1 MGQDDC
7 VCEECPEWP
16 LSMADMMT
24 NLLCF
29 FVLLVSIANFDETK
43 FQAISDAMQEAM
55 GGENKDA
62 MFSESEQAAY
72 ELKQTIQLIMQDL
85 NVLFEG
91 DKDVTLEYRKN
102 AVAIKINNDKG
113 KDIFKPGQAVFTRR
127 AYDVLERVR
136 GVMEGIPFPVTV
148 EGHTDNV
155 PVTSQLYPS
164 NWELSGAR
172 AAAVARYFIERGLD
186 KNAVRVVGRADTEPI
201 ASNRTRAGRSVNRR
215 IVIVVS
221 PS

>member
-1 MGQDDC
+1 MGKDDC

-29 FVLLVSIANFDETK
+29 FVLLVSIANFDESK
-43 FQAISDAMQEAM
+43 FQAISDAMNEAM

-85 NVLFEG
+85 NVLFDG
-91 DKDVTLEYRKN
+91 DKDVNLEYRKN
-102 AVAIKINNDKG
+102 SVAINIKG
-113 KDIFKPGQAVFTRR
+113 KGFFKPGQAVFTKR

-148 EGHTDNV
+148 EGHTDNQ
-155 PVTSQLYPS
+155 PLTSKLYPS

-172 AAAVARYFIERGLD
+172 AAAVAQYFIKRGLD
-186 KNAVRVVGRADTEPI
+186 KKSVRVVGRADTLPI
-201 ASNRTRAGRSVNRR
+201 ASNKTHAGRAVNRR
-215 IVIVVS
+215 IVILVA

>member
-43 FQAISDAMQEAM
+43 FQAISDAMNEAM

-91 DKDVTLEYRKN
+91 DRDVKLEYRKN
-102 AVAIKINNDKG
+102 SVAINIKG
-113 KDIFKPGQAVFTRR
+113 KDFFKPGQAVFTKR

-155 PVTSQLYPS
+155 PITSKLFPS

-172 AAAVARYFIERGLD
+172 AAAVAQYFIKRGLD
-186 KNAVRVVGRADTEPI
+186 KKAVRVVGRADTVPI
-201 ASNRTRAGRSVNRR
+201 ASNKTPAGRAVNRR
-215 IVIVVS
+215 IVILVA

>member
-29 FVLLVSIANFDETK
+29 FVLLVSIANFDDSK

-62 MFSESEQAAY
+62 LFSESEQAAY

-85 NVLFEG
+85 NVLFDG
-91 DKDVTLEYRKN
+91 DRDVSLEYRKN
-102 AVAIKINNDKG
+102 SVAINIKG
-113 KDIFKPGQAVFTRR
+113 KGFFKPGQAVFTKR

-148 EGHTDNV
+148 EGHTDSA
-155 PVTSQLYPS
+155 PITSKLYPS

-172 AAAVARYFIERGLD
+172 AAAVAKYFIKRGLD
-186 KNAVRVVGRADTEPI
+186 KNSVRVVGRADTVPI
-201 ASNRTRAGRSVNRR
+201 ASNKTHAGRAVNRR
-215 IVIVVS
+215 IVILVA

>member
-43 FQAISDAMQEAM
+43 FQAISDAMNEAM
-55 GGENKDA
+55 GGEDKSA

-85 NVLFEG
+85 NVLFDG
-91 DKDVTLEYRKN
+91 DRDVNLEFRKN
-102 AVAIKINNDKG
+102 SVAINIKG
-113 KDIFKPGQAVFTRR
+113 KDFFKPGQAVFTKR

-155 PVTSQLYPS
+155 PITSKLYPS

-186 KNAVRVVGRADTEPI
+186 KNAVRVVGRADTVPI
-201 ASNRTRAGRSVNRR
+201 ASNKTPAGRAVNRR
-215 IVIVVS
+215 IVILVA

>member
-1 MGQDDC
+1 MGKDDC

-43 FQAISDAMQEAM
+43 FQAISDAMNEAM
-55 GGENKDA
+55 GGEDKEA

-85 NVLFEG
+85 NVLF
-91 DKDVTLEYRKN
+91 DNDRDISMEYRKN
-102 AVAIKINNDKG
+102 AVAINIKG
-113 KDIFKPGQAVFTRR
+113 KDFFKPGQAVFTKR
-127 AYDVLERVR
+127 AYDVLQRVQ
-136 GVMEGIPFPVTV
+136 GVMEGIPFPVTI
-148 EGHTDNV
+148 EGHTDNM
-155 PVTSQLYPS
+155 PITSKLYPS

-172 AAAVARYFIERGLD
+172 AAAVAKYFIEHGLD
-186 KNAVRVVGRADTEPI
+186 KSSVRVVGRADTMPI
-201 ASNRTRAGRSVNRR
+201 ASNKTPAGRSVNRR
-215 IVIVVS
+215 IVILVA

>member
-1 MGQDDC
+1 MGKDDC

-29 FVLLVSIANFDETK
+29 FVLLVSIANFDESK
-43 FQAISDAMQEAM
+43 FQAISDAMNEAM
-55 GGENKDA
+55 GGEDKSA
-62 MFSESEQAAY
+62 LFSESEQAAY

-91 DKDVTLEYRKN
+91 DRDVNLEYRKN
-102 AVAIKINNDKG
+102 SVAINIKG
-113 KDIFKPGQAVFTRR
+113 QGFFKPGQAVFTKR

-136 GVMEGIPFPVTV
+136 GVMEGIPFPVTI
-148 EGHTDNV
+148 EGHTDNM
-155 PVTSQLYPS
+155 PITSKLYPS

-172 AAAVARYFIERGLD
+172 AAAVAKYFIERGLD
-186 KNAVRVVGRADTEPI
+186 KNSVRVVGRAATVPI
-201 ASNRTRAGRSVNRR
+201 ASNKTPAGRAVNRR
-215 IVIVVS
+215 IVILVA

>member
-1 MGQDDC
+1 MGKDDC

-29 FVLLVSIANFDETK
+29 FVLLVSIANFDESK
-43 FQAISDAMQEAM
+43 FQAISDAMNEAM

-85 NVLFEG
+85 NVLFDG
-91 DKDVTLEYRKN
+91 DRDVNLEYRKN
-102 AVAIKINNDKG
+102 SVAINIKG
-113 KDIFKPGQAVFTRR
+113 KDFFEPGQAVFTKR

-136 GVMEGIPFPVTV
+136 GVMEDIPFPVTV
-148 EGHTDNV
+148 EGHTDNM
-155 PVTSQLYPS
+155 PITSKLYPS

-172 AAAVARYFIERGLD
+172 AAAVAKYFIERGLD
-186 KNAVRVVGRADTEPI
+186 KKSVRVVGRADTVPI
-201 ASNRTRAGRSVNRR
+201 ASNKTPAGRDVNRR
-215 IVIVVS
+215 IVILVA

>member
-29 FVLLVSIANFDETK
+29 FVLLVSIANFDESK
-43 FQAISDAMQEAM
+43 FQAISDAMNEAM

-85 NVLFEG
+85 NVLFDG
-91 DKDVTLEYRKN
+91 DRDVNLEYRKN
-102 AVAIKINNDKG
+102 SVAINIKG
-113 KDIFKPGQAVFTRR
+113 KDFFEPGRAVFTRR

-136 GVMEGIPFPVTV
+136 GVMEDIPFPVTV
-148 EGHTDNV
+148 EGHTDNM
-155 PVTSQLYPS
+155 PITSKLYPS

-172 AAAVARYFIERGLD
+172 AAAVAKYFIERGLD
-186 KNAVRVVGRADTEPI
+186 KKSVRVVGRADTVPI
-201 ASNRTRAGRSVNRR
+201 ASNKTPAGRDVNRR
-215 IVIVVS
+215 IVILVA

>member
-43 FQAISDAMQEAM
+43 FQAISDAMNEAM
-55 GGENKDA
+55 GGEDKSA

-91 DKDVTLEYRKN
+91 DRDVSLEYRKN
-102 AVAIKINNDKG
+102 SVAINIKG
-113 KDIFKPGQAVFTRR
+113 KGFFKPGQAVFTRR

-148 EGHTDNV
+148 EGHTDSE
-155 PVTSQLYPS
+155 PITSKLYPS

-172 AAAVARYFIERGLD
+172 AAAVAKYFIERGLD
-186 KNAVRVVGRADTEPI
+186 KKSVRVVGRADTVPI
-201 ASNRTRAGRSVNRR
+201 ASNKTHAGRAVNRR
-215 IVIVVS
+215 IVILVA